1 MLSTPVQLVKQ
12 VAEIVSIDAGMLTD
26 RSAEHPANADS
37 PILKQVDTG
46 SNATLE
52 RD

>member
-1 MLSTPVQLVKQ
+1 MLSSPVQLLKQ

-26 RSAEHPANADS
+26 WSAEHPENADS
-37 PILKQVDTG
+37 PILRQVDTG
-46 SNATLE
+46 SNIKLE